1 MPTSWP
7 EVMQH
12 PFQVGHQGHGTNLL
26 MEGPGGDTGGI
37 TPQLD
42 VLADGLDM
50 EPVEDEAHPPLDV
63 NDPEHIQLLFEVK
76 MPSIPSPLR
85 A

>member
-12 PFQVGHQGHGTNLL
+12 RFQVGHQGHGTNLL
-26 MEGPGGDTGGI
+26 MEGPGGDTEGI

-42 VLADGLDM
+42 VLADGLDPPYLRPF
-50 EPVEDEAHPPLDV
+50 EP
-63 NDPEHIQLLFEVK
+63 NW
-76 MPSIPSPLR
+76 R
-85 A
+85 G